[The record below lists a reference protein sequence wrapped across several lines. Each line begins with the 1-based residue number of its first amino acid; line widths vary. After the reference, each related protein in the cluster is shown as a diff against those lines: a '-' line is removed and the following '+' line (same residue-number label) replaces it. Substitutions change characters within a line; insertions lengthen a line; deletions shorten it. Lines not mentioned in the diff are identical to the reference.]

1 MSSMGQVALT
11 TSPDSLRRGVSILIP
26 AYNEEELLEE
36 AVQEV
41 HAAASQAVE
50 SFELI
55 IVNDGS
61 ADRTG
66 EIVERL
72 AAGGDG
78 IRGLHH
84 EQNRGMGGGIVTA
97 ARHAQYEYA
106 VVSPVDSPL
115 SARQL
120 AVFLQAAAP
129 DAVVVGC
136 RPQRLGYS
144 GLQQIGSRVYHDLAC
159 SLLGLPLRDI
169 NWIHLYP
176 TRLFGDLDIEFS
188 GIVYL
193 GEVLAKARDLGY
205 RLVEVESPMTAR
217 IKGVATISRPGA
229 IWRTFWDL
237 WRLWW
242 RLVVRRKRQSSEQA

>member
-1 MSSMGQVALT
+1 MGQVA
-11 TSPDSLRRGVSILIP
+11 PANHPEAVRRGVSILIP

-36 AVQEV
+36 AVREV
-41 HAAASQAVE
+41 HGAASEVLDA
-50 SFELI
+50 FELI

-66 EIVERL
+66 EIMERL
-72 AAGGDG
+72 AAGEDG
-78 IRGLHH
+78 IRGFHH
-84 EQNRGMGGGIVTA
+84 ERNRGMGGGIVTA
-97 ARHAQYEYA
+97 ASHASYEYA

-120 AVFLQAAAP
+120 AVFMAAAAP
-129 DAVVVGC
+129 DAVVIGC
-136 RPQRLGYS
+136 RPRRLGYS
-144 GLQQIGSRVYHDLAC
+144 GLQQLGSRVYHDLAC
-159 SLLGLPLRDI
+159 FLLRLPLRDI

-176 TRLFGDLDIEFS
+176 TRLFDDLDIEFS

-205 RLVEVESPMTAR
+205 RLVEVDSPMTAR
-217 IKGVATISRPGA
+217 IKGVATISKPGA

-242 RLVVRRKRQSSEQA
+242 RLTTRRRTPRPPRSGA